1 MIIHDIMLSLI
12 QQLFRGFNFFADLS
26 LLLGE
31 SILYNFSSWAL
42 SPMHITIFIRWL
54 SILLFLFIGKL
65 DFLVSKG
72 LLFLYDKQNHV
83 LESNQSVILRT
94 SNVSSLILMKIPSIT
109 KANSGVYYMYTENII
124 GSDILTVRVYVEG
137 KFILFNCTHWCW
149 IPAWGFLRKQGNA
162 F

>member
-1 MIIHDIMLSLI
+1 MISCSASSKNCLEVLIFSLTY
-12 QQLFRGFNFFADLS
+12 LYS
-26 LLLGE
+26 LE
-31 SILYNFSSWAL
+31 KVFCTTYFSSWAL

-83 LESNQSVILRT
+83 LESNQSVIQRT

-109 KANSGVYYMYTENII
+109 KANSSVYYMYTENII

-149 IPAWGFLRKQGNA
+149 IPAWGFSRKQGNA